1 MHQKN
6 TVQNSRI
13 AHTFSL
19 KLFWTVH
26 KIAQNMNDVDNDFF
40 PNSSDLNGDITTFP
54 QEVWDYFKEKGSGD
68 VVTPAF
74 LKEIS
79 GSTTIPVE
87 KHDIYVMGK
96 EKTTGAGKKDNQPVF
111 FTKLRIDSKSSERNT
126 VQGLLGVRFLGGY
139 GYMNNDSKSDLKVM
153 RPTNIDK
160 FVTQDSSQF
169 RKRAVIHVNGHV
181 LAMSRAE
188 GFCRIPLMDD
198 RVLAK
203 FEKRSNAKKREA
215 YARKKKGLNEW
226 AHINRKAM
234 QEENKKAILG
244 MLVAYKKNLRDTEFF
259 GEFMRD
265 IVTIGLQLRDEF
277 CSNANIETLLG
288 DLGNLSTGHI
298 KSNDKKRSRDNDE
311 VEDLEVKKRRV
322 LDKISQNLKLTALRN
337 IPSSKIKW

>member
-1 MHQKN
+1 M
-6 TVQNSRI
+6 SRNHS
-13 AHTFSL
+13 ARTP
-19 KLFWTVH
+19 
-26 KIAQNMNDVDNDFF
+26 DVDHDFF
-40 PNSSDLNGDITTFP
+40 PSSAENGDISNIP
-54 QEVWDYFKEKGSGD
+54 RVVWEYYKEKGSGQ

-74 LKEIS
+74 LLEIC

-87 KHDIYVMGK
+87 QHDVYVMGK
-96 EKTTGAGKKDNQPVF
+96 EESERKKKDNQPKF
-111 FTKLRIDSKSSERNT
+111 ITKMRIDSKSAERNT
-126 VQGLLGVRFLGGY
+126 FQGLLGVRFLEGFGY
-139 GYMNNDSKSDLKVM
+139 VNNGSNSDLKVM

-160 FVTQDSSQF
+160 LVTHDSSQF

-181 LAMSRAE
+181 LAISRVE

-203 FEKRSNAKKREA
+203 FEKKSNAKKREA

-265 IVTIGLQLRDEF
+265 IMAIGVQLREEF
-277 CSNANIETLLG
+277 CSNANMEKLLG
-288 DLGNLSTGHI
+288 DFST
-298 KSNDKKRSRDNDE
+298 NDNKRRVDDH
-311 VEDLEVKKRRV
+311 DHGDDKLEVKKRRV
-322 LDKISQNLKLTALRN
+322 LSKISQNLKLTALRN
-337 IPSSKIKW
+337 ISSSEIKW